1 VSASTSSSTAP
12 PVLRTPVRVSIT
24 VTVGGDAR
32 SFAVEGVALDGSDPY
47 RLADSMA
54 GAVRDDA
61 GIYLRDHANY

>member
-1 VSASTSSSTAP
+1 MSASASSSIAP

-47 RLADSMA
+47 RLADRMAEAVRGDA
-54 GAVRDDA
+54 GA
-61 GIYLRDHANY
+61 YLRDRVNY